1 MKFIDLFEKDIET
14 LKGVKPT
21 KIKYE
26 KIKKFI
32 KEKEFAKE
40 LDILNVKFWYVYQFL
55 EDNQYN
61 TAWIERQITV
71 EQKLELLKKSLYE
84 KVETRYEGL
93 KFLRELKENTYD
105 VGDYIRKYR
114 ESTITEDE
122 KIYIKIERE
131 KRKKELEEEIKESR
145 RKHGDPFKEFREKFG
160 LKTNNYEVLGL
171 EKTASKEEIKKA
183 YRKLCK
189 IHHPDVGGNIEKFRE
204 INQAYEMLIA
214 KYK

>member
-14 LKGVKPT
+14 LKVGKPT

-26 KIKKFI
+26 KIKKFT

-55 EDNQYN
+55 EDNQYHIS
-61 TAWIERQITV
+61 WLERQITIG
-71 EQKLELLKKSLYE
+71 QKLELLKKSLYE

-122 KIYIKIERE
+122 KIVIKTERE

-189 IHHPDVGGNIEKFRE
+189 IHHPDVGGNIEKFRG
-204 INQAYEMLIA
+204 INQAYEILIA

>member
-14 LKGVKPT
+14 LKVGKPT

-61 TAWIERQITV
+61 IAWIERQITV

-189 IHHPDVGGNIEKFRE
+189 IHHPDVGGNIEKFRG
-204 INQAYEMLIA
+204 IN
-214 KYK
+214 

>member
-1 MKFIDLFEKDIET
+1 MKFIGLFEKDIET
-14 LKGVKPT
+14 LKVGKPT

-61 TAWIERQITV
+61 IAWIERQITV

-84 KVETRYEGL
+84 KVNTRYEGL

-105 VGDYIRKYR
+105 VGDYIRKYK
-114 ESTITEDE
+114 ESTITDEETE
-122 KIYIKIERE
+122 KIKKVAKE
-131 KRKKELEEEIKESR
+131 KREQYKKEAEEF
-145 RKHGDPFKEFREKFG
+145 RKKYGDPFGKILKGFG
-160 LKTNNYEVLGL
+160 FDDNHKILGVDR
-171 EKTASKEEIKKA
+171 TASKDEVKKA
-183 YRKLCK
+183 YRNLCK
-189 IHHPDVGGNIEKFRE
+189 KHHPDVGGNIEKFRE
-204 INQAYEMLIA
+204 INEAYEMLIA

>member
-1 MKFIDLFEKDIET
+1 MKFIGLFEKDIET
-14 LKGVKPT
+14 LKVGKPT

-61 TAWIERQITV
+61 IAWIERQITV

-114 ESTITEDE
+114 ESTITEEE
-122 KIYIKIERE
+122 KIVIKIERE

-183 YRKLCK
+183 YRNLCK
-189 IHHPDVGGNIEKFRE
+189 KHHPDVGGDVEKFRE
-204 INQAYEMLIA
+204 INQSYERLIA
-214 KYK
+214 KHK

>member
-1 MKFIDLFEKDIET
+1 MKFIGLFEKDIET
-14 LKGVKPT
+14 LKVGKPT

-61 TAWIERQITV
+61 IAWIERQITV

-114 ESTITEDE
+114 ESTITEEE
-122 KIYIKIERE
+122 KIVIKIERE
-131 KRKKELEEEIKESR
+131 KIKKELEEEI

-183 YRKLCK
+183 YRNLCK
-189 IHHPDVGGNIEKFRE
+189 KHHPDVGGDVEKFRE
-204 INQAYEMLIA
+204 INQSYERLIA
-214 KYK
+214 KHK